1 MLSCLQFASKM
12 HSILT
17 SSQGA
22 EFSKDLFLPKSVW
35 FPHSI
40 PGLNVSIPDLSLK
53 TKAVALLV
61 RCLQEIQESFSNSTN
76 QWDFKKELPISV
88 IIIIIQGY

>member
-1 MLSCLQFASKM
+1 M

-53 TKAVALLV
+53 TKNERELHKCVNNPPPPFL
-61 RCLQEIQESFSNSTN
+61 F
-76 QWDFKKELPISV
+76 FKV
-88 IIIIIQGY
+88 IIMARFKRNIGI